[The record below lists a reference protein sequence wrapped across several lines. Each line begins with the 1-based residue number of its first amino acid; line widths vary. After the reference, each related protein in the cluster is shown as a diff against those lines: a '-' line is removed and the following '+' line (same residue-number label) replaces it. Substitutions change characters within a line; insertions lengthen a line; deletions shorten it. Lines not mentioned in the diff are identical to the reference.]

1 MLRIIDRYFKRIFK
15 WNFKT
20 LSQYFVVNTYIQF
33 LLRKKPFNY
42 YFRHLIILWST
53 HFYDRDFYTDWIS
66 PRSATIIYFSVS
78 PRGRGWPWWRLLES
92 CWDGGGW
99 ELFVSL
105 HPRYCWHANRS
116 VARTHSHILHCIGVY
131 SISLYD
137 MYIYIYVYE
146 YVYMRAFIPI
156 LRKTSVEAGCA
167 VHTHTSWYPHS
178 HTHVGCC
185 ASVGARRPSSP
196 VPPVCAGVSPW
207 NFQLPNNKVPGWPNY
222 YRERAARVL
231 SALRIDT
238 L

>member
-137 MYIYIYVYE
+137 MYIYIY
-146 YVYMRAFIPI
+146 MCMNMCI
-156 LRKTSVEAGCA
+156 CA
-167 VHTHTSWYPHS
+167 
-178 HTHVGCC
+178 
-185 ASVGARRPSSP
+185 RLSP
-196 VPPVCAGVSPW
+196 FWGRLLW
-207 NFQLPNNKVPGWPNY
+207 KL
-222 YRERAARVL
+222 AARYIHIHPGILTV
-231 SALRIDT
+231 IHM
-238 L
+238 